1 MQNYCPFKN
10 SWERK
15 FSQGSS
21 WRSLKFRWWS
31 LTWGGGCRAQCSSRP
46 RWRPPSWSTA
56 QTPDSSWCPFFWNK
70 DCLKN
75 LFPKKGNFIS
85 ISWVGEKLLGRALPS
100 PYSTSELTFPRF
112 SSPHAL
118 KSYSSPTLVA
128 SVLLQAGQATAFT
141 SRCLFYLRSD
151 CLSFFQLQLDANA
164 IQSNSNT
171 WFKLHFASM
180 LTHTCHFFC
189 FLYDF

>member
-1 MQNYCPFKN
+1 MLRYFRDYQNYCPFKH

-70 DCLKN
+70 DCLKH

-118 KSYSSPTLVA
+118 KSYSSPTLV
-128 SVLLQAGQATAFT
+128 ST

-151 CLSFFQLQLDANA
+151 CLSFFNC
-164 IQSNSNT
+164 N
-171 WFKLHFASM
+171 WM
-180 LTHTCHFFC
+180 LMLSSLTATHDLNCILLLC
-189 FLYDF
+189 